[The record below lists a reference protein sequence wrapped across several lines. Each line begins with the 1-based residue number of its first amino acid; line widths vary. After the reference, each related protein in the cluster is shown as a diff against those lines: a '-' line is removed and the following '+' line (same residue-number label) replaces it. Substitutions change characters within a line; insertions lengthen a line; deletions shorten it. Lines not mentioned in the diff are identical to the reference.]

1 MHRVEPKVF
10 MVAEN
15 IVNDVEL
22 HGYLEHIGAQGWTSQ
37 KGNRD
42 GNVGRNG
49 QGRGDLR
56 EIVEV
61 MGRGCYKSF
70 GTELNPNI
78 TRVREDNPTYLKNI
92 IDIGHGS
99 VLEHGWVSFMICD
112 TSRVVTHEL
121 VRHRAGTAISQESL
135 RFLRLEDM
143 GLWIPEAYKN
153 DPNSQD
159 IFEETWEYLELQYAR
174 LIERAEVI
182 EGQDFDSLPFSKKKY
197 YTSAARRV
205 APIGVSTNIG
215 LSCNI
220 RAARHII
227 EMRTDE
233 HAEEEIRLVFAKI
246 ATILKHKYPV
256 LFEDYEV
263 EDKGFDGNPEY
274 TTSSRKV

>member
-1 MHRVEPKVF
+1 MHRVEPQVF
-10 MVAEN
+10 MIAEN
-15 IVNDVEL
+15 TVNDTAL
-22 HGYLEHIGAQGWTSQ
+22 HGYLEYIGAQGWTSK

-49 QGRGDLR
+49 AGPGDLR
-56 EIVEV
+56 EIIEV

-70 GTELNPNI
+70 GTELNPNL
-78 TRVREDNPTYLKNI
+78 TKVRGDNPSYLKNI
-92 IDIGHGS
+92 VNIGHGS

-143 GLWIPEAYKN
+143 GLWMPQAYAG
-153 DPNSQD
+153 DEYSTD

-182 EGQDFDSLPFSKKKY
+182 EGIPFDDLPFSKKKY

-205 APIGVSTNIG
+205 APIGLATNIG
-215 LSCNI
+215 WSCNI

-233 HAEEEIRLVFAKI
+233 HAEEEIRLVFNKI
-246 ATILKHKYPV
+246 ASILKTKYPV
-256 LFEDYEV
+256 LFDDYES
-263 EDKGFDGNPEY
+263 ELKGLDENLEY

>member
-15 IVNDVEL
+15 VVNDVQL
-22 HGYLEHIGAQGWTSQ
+22 HGYLEHIGAQGWTS
-37 KGNRD
+37 KGGNRD
-42 GNVGRNG
+42 GTVGRYG

-143 GLWIPEAYKN
+143 GLWIPEAYK
-153 DPNSQD
+153 DDLHSQD

-174 LIERAEVI
+174 LIERAEII
-182 EGQDFDSLPFSKKKY
+182 EGKDFDSLPFSKKKY

-205 APIGVSTNIG
+205 APIGVATNIG
-215 LSCNI
+215 WSCNI

>member
-1 MHRVEPKVF
+1 MHRVEPQVF
-10 MVAEN
+10 LIAEN
-15 IVNDVEL
+15 TVNDTAL
-22 HGYLEHIGAQGWTSQ
+22 HSYLDYIGAVGWTS
-37 KGNRD
+37 KGGNRD

-49 QGRGDLR
+49 QGPGDLS
-56 EIVEV
+56 EIIEV

-70 GTELNPNI
+70 GTELNPNL
-78 TRVREDNPTYLKNI
+78 TRVRTSNEAYLENI
-92 IDIGHGS
+92 INIGHGS

-143 GLWIPEAYKN
+143 GLWMPQAYAG
-153 DPNSQD
+153 DADSTD

-182 EGQDFDSLPFSKKKY
+182 EGVSFDDLPFSKKKY

-205 APIGVSTNIG
+205 APIGLATNIG
-215 LSCNI
+215 WSCNI

-233 HAEEEIRLVFAKI
+233 HAEEEIRLVFNKI
-246 ATILKHKYPV
+246 GDILKGKYPA
-256 LFEDYEV
+256 LFSDYEIKV
-263 EDKGFDGNPEY
+263 TGADKNKEWS
-274 TTSSRKV
+274 TTRRKA

>member
-1 MHRVEPKVF
+1 
-10 MVAEN
+10 
-15 IVNDVEL
+15 
-22 HGYLEHIGAQGWTSQ
+22 
-37 KGNRD
+37 
-42 GNVGRNG
+42 
-49 QGRGDLR
+49 
-56 EIVEV
+56 
-61 MGRGCYKSF
+61 
-70 GTELNPNI
+70 
-78 TRVREDNPTYLKNI
+78 
-92 IDIGHGS
+92 
-99 VLEHGWVSFMICD
+99 MICD

-174 LIERAEVI
+174 LIERAEII

-205 APIGVSTNIG
+205 APIGVATNIG
-215 LSCNI
+215 WSCNI

-274 TTSSRKV
+274 STSSRKV

>member
-1 MHRVEPKVF
+1 MHRVEPQVF
-10 MVAEN
+10 MIAEN
-15 IVNDVEL
+15 TINDVSL
-22 HGYLEHIGAQGWTSQ
+22 WNYLDHIGAQGWTSK

-42 GNVGRNG
+42 GNEGRNG
-49 QGRGDLR
+49 QGNGDLR
-56 EIVEV
+56 EIIEV

-78 TRVREDNPTYLKNI
+78 TRVRADNPSYLQNI
-92 IDIGHGS
+92 INIGHGA

-143 GLWIPEAYKN
+143 GLWIPEAYKD
-153 DPNSQD
+153 DPHSQD
-159 IFEETWEYLELQYAR
+159 IFEETWEYLELQYSR
-174 LIERAEVI
+174 LIERAGII
-182 EGQDFDSLPFSKKKY
+182 EGKDFDELNFNKKKY

-205 APIGVSTNIG
+205 APIGVATNIG
-215 LSCNI
+215 WSCNI

-233 HAEEEIRLVFAKI
+233 HAEEEIRLVFGKI
-246 ATILKHKYPV
+246 ATILKNKYPA
-256 LFEDYEV
+256 LFYDYEP
-263 EDKGFDGNPEY
+263 EAKGLDGNLEY
-274 TTSSRKV
+274 TTENRKV

>member
-10 MVAEN
+10 LIAEN
-15 IVNDVEL
+15 TVNDTEL
-22 HGYLEHIGAQGWTSQ
+22 HGYLEHIGAMGWTS
-37 KGNRD
+37 KEGNRD

-49 QGRGDLR
+49 QGPGDLR
-56 EIVEV
+56 EIIEV

-70 GTELNPNI
+70 GTDLNPNVN
-78 TRVREDNPTYLKNI
+78 RVRVSNPEYLRNI
-92 IDIGHGS
+92 INIGHGS

-143 GLWIPEAYKN
+143 GLWMPQAYAG
-153 DPNSQD
+153 DANSTD

-182 EGQDFDSLPFSKKKY
+182 EGMSFDALPFNKKKY

-205 APIGVSTNIG
+205 APIGLATNIG
-215 LSCNI
+215 WSCNI

-233 HAEEEIRLVFAKI
+233 HAEEEIRVVFNQI
-246 ATILKHKYPV
+246 GDILKHKYPV
-256 LFEDYEV
+256 LFEDYEI
-263 EDKGFDGNPEY
+263 KTSGFDQNQEWE
-274 TTSSRKV
+274 TLRRKA

>member
-10 MVAEN
+10 LIAEN
-15 IVNDVEL
+15 KINDTEL
-22 HGYLEHIGAQGWTSQ
+22 HGYLEHIGAQGWTSK

-49 QGRGDLR
+49 NGQGDLR
-56 EIVEV
+56 EIIEV

-78 TRVREDNPTYLKNI
+78 TKVREDNPTYLKNI

-143 GLWIPEAYKN
+143 GLWIPEAYKS
-153 DPNSQD
+153 DSYSQD

-174 LIERAEVI
+174 LIERAEAI
-182 EGQDFDSLPFSKKKY
+182 EGKDFDSLPFNKKKY

-205 APIGVSTNIG
+205 APIGVATNIG
-215 LSCNI
+215 WSCNI

-233 HAEEEIRLVFAKI
+233 HAEEEIRLVFGKI

-256 LFEDYEV
+256 LFEDYQV

-274 TTSSRKV
+274 TTSSWKV

>member
-1 MHRVEPKVF
+1 MHRVEPQVF
-10 MVAEN
+10 MIAEN
-15 IVNDVEL
+15 TINDVSL
-22 HGYLEHIGAQGWTSQ
+22 WNYLDHIGAQGWTSK

-42 GNVGRNG
+42 GNEGRNG
-49 QGRGDLR
+49 QGNGDLR
-56 EIVEV
+56 EIIEV

-78 TRVREDNPTYLKNI
+78 TRVRADNPSYLQNI
-92 IDIGHGS
+92 INIGHGS

-143 GLWIPEAYKN
+143 GLWIPEAYKD
-153 DPNSQD
+153 DPHSQD
-159 IFEETWEYLELQYAR
+159 IFEETWEYLELQYSR
-174 LIERAEVI
+174 LIERAGII
-182 EGQDFDSLPFSKKKY
+182 EGKDFDELNFNKKKY

-205 APIGVSTNIG
+205 APIGVATNIG
-215 LSCNI
+215 WSCNI

-233 HAEEEIRLVFAKI
+233 HAEEEIRLVFATI
-246 ATILKHKYPV
+246 ATILKHKYPA
-256 LFEDYEV
+256 LFEDYKV
-263 EDKGFDGNPEY
+263 RYKGFDDNPEY
-274 TTSSRKV
+274 STSSRKV

>member
-10 MVAEN
+10 MIAEN
-15 IVNDVEL
+15 TINDTAL
-22 HGYLEHIGAQGWTSQ
+22 HGYLEHIGAQGWTSK

-42 GNVGRNG
+42 GNIGRNG
-49 QGRGDLR
+49 NGRGDLR
-56 EIVEV
+56 EIIEV

-78 TRVREDNPTYLKNI
+78 TKVREDNPTYLKNI

-153 DPNSQD
+153 DSSSQD

-174 LIERAEVI
+174 LIERAEAI
-182 EGQDFDSLPFSKKKY
+182 EGKDFDSLPFSKKKY

-205 APIGVSTNIG
+205 APIGVATNIG
-215 LSCNI
+215 WSCNI

-227 EMRTDE
+227 EMRTEE
-233 HAEEEIRLVFAKI
+233 HAEEEIRLVFGKI
-246 ATILKHKYPV
+246 ATILKDRYPV

-263 EDKGFDGNPEY
+263 KDMGFDGNPEY